1 MTPVTLIVRFF
12 HLNSHIWNPIEG
24 YSMSNNFC
32 KKDYPEADSCP
43 DNFRDNLY
51 KMKLGSLKNPMYFMN
66 EGTVLIQVE
75 SQVTSRFRSVFQYFI
90 KNHFEDHRRLFQT
103 K

>member
-1 MTPVTLIVRFF
+1 
-12 HLNSHIWNPIEG
+12 
-24 YSMSNNFC
+24 MSNNFC

-51 KMKLGSLKNPMYFMN
+51 KMKLGSLKNPMYYMN

-75 SQVTSRFRSVFQYFI
+75 SQVTSRFRFVFQRFE
-90 KNHFEDHRRLFQT
+90 KNLVKIILKTTDEFLD
-103 K
+103 

>member
-1 MTPVTLIVRFF
+1 MDTDTCVRGQDCPPLLLRGKFY
-12 HLNSHIWNPIEG
+12 LNGRVWNPIEG

-51 KMKLGSLKNPMYFMN
+51 KMKLGSLKNPTYFMN

-75 SQVTSRFRSVFQYFI
+75 SQVTSRFRYVFLYLV
-90 KNHFEDHRRLFQT
+90 KN
-103 K
+103 